1 MTFMIPAAIAAT
13 TQILQGQSQ
22 GRAMNDAAAGMDANA
37 AGVRR
42 ASSADEDTLRRQQAQ
57 QLGKMRA
64 SADQSGFVNAGS
76 LADIQAKSAAEM
88 ELDALTNR
96 YKSEL
101 QAVGYE
107 NEARTMRA
115 NAKAA
120 KRSSYLNAFS
130 TLAGEVG
137 KQVYGAGPRIG
148 PPAPV
153 ETRTIPK
160 G

>member
-1 MTFMIPAAIAAT
+1 MTFMIPAAIAAA
-13 TQILQGQSQ
+13 TQVMQGQAQ
-22 GRAMNDAAAGMDANA
+22 GRALNDAAEGLDANA

-64 SADQSGFVNAGS
+64 SADQSGFVNTGS

-120 KRSSYLNAFS
+120 KRSGYLNAFS
-130 TLAGEVG
+130 TLASAGG
-137 KQVYGAGPRIG
+137 QQVYGGGPRIG
-148 PPAPV
+148 GPAPV
-153 ETRTIPK
+153 ESRNI

>member
-1 MTFMIPAAIAAT
+1 MTFMIPAAIQAT
-13 TQILQGQSQ
+13 AQIMQGQAQ
-22 GRAMNDAAAGMDANA
+22 GRAMNDAAAGLDANA
-37 AGVRR
+37 MGVRR

-64 SADQSGFVNAGS
+64 SADQSGFVNTGS
-76 LADIQAKSAAEM
+76 LADMQAKSAAEM

-101 QAVGYE
+101 QAIGYE

-115 NAKAA
+115 DAKAA
-120 KRSSYLNAFS
+120 KRTGYLNAFS
-130 TLAGEVG
+130 TLASAGG
-137 KQVYGAGPRIG
+137 NQVYGGGPRIG
-148 PPAPV
+148 GPAPV
-153 ETRTIPK
+153 ETRRI